1 LILSDSAPFLAAQPF
16 RLGVAKPDGRVSRV
30 VMLVMRLSSST
41 DGRDSV
47 EPRRL
52 VKDAPA
58 SPHHDGLPRL
68 KRNCYRRQHCRRRD
82 KMLCFSAA
90 GRQAAHFDQAHEPF
104 LRRFARGR

>member
-30 VMLVMRLSSST
+30 VSLVMRISSST

-58 SPHHDGLPRL
+58 SPHHDGLAGL
-68 KRNCYRRQHCRRRD
+68 KPTRQRRQHCRRGE
-82 KMLCFSAA
+82 KMLCFSLWEK
-90 GRQAAHFDQAHEPF
+90 QAVHFDQDHEPF
-104 LRRFARGR
+104 FRRFAGRV